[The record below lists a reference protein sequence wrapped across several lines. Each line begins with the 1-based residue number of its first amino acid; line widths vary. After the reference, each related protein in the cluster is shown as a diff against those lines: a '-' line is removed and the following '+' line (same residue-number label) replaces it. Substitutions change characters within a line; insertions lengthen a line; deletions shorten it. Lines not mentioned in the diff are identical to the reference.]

1 VEYLRE
7 AKEIAVGGRSLDQER
22 AQTYALIALVEA
34 ARDMTRKLELI
45 NSKLGAALQRAGGQ
59 GGGSTEEPAEEA
71 LVAEAQPEAVPKT
84 TRRRATKK

>member
-7 AKEIAVGGRSLDQER
+7 AREIAVGGRSLDQER

-45 NSKLGAALQRAGGQ
+45 NSRLDAALQQAGGQ
-59 GGGSTEEPAEEA
+59 ESGSTEEATEESP
-71 LVAEAQPEAVPKT
+71 VAEAQAEAAPKT
-84 TRRRATKK
+84 TRRRTAKK

>member
-7 AKEIAVGGRSLDQER
+7 AREIAVGGRSLDQER

-45 NSKLGAALQRAGGQ
+45 NSRLDAALQQAGGQ
-59 GGGSTEEPAEEA
+59 ESGSTEESP
-71 LVAEAQPEAVPKT
+71 VAEAQAGATPKT
-84 TRRRATKK
+84 TRRRTAKK